1 VSFDLHIRA
10 LEAEPHTPEEIIDR
24 VRSKLVKH
32 PVEVVPLPGERLLSV
47 GLPGGTTD
55 EIARRVYTALLE
67 LAKAHGYRVHDPQAG
82 TDVDT
87 EKPGR
92 YPPGWVSSLTFA
104 QVRALTR
111 AGRFSELLQQ
121 LHRVSDPDMTDR
133 QGEPLLNAVL
143 ADAWNL
149 GPTRPHV
156 PVAEDVALALLARGA
171 SPLRKNERGVHAVYW
186 AVMIDSPR
194 LVLAILD
201 SLGEAER
208 KAVLSEKHDG
218 KTWLDR
224 AISSRAKRAEK
235 VLRRAGGK

>member
-1 VSFDLHIRA
+1 MSFDLHIRA
-10 LEAEPHTPEEIIDR
+10 LDAEAHTREEIIER

-55 EIARRVYTALLE
+55 EVARRVYTALLE
-67 LAKAHGYRVHDPQAG
+67 LAKAHGYQVHDPQAG

-92 YPPGWVSSLTFA
+92 YPPGWVPSLTFA

-111 AGRFSELLQQ
+111 GGRFSELLQQ
-121 LHRVSDPDMTDR
+121 LHRVSDPNMTDG

-171 SPLRKNERGVHAVYW
+171 DPLRKKEGGVHSVYW

-208 KAVLSEKHDG
+208 EAVLAEKHDG

-235 VLRRAGGK
+235 VLRRAGDK